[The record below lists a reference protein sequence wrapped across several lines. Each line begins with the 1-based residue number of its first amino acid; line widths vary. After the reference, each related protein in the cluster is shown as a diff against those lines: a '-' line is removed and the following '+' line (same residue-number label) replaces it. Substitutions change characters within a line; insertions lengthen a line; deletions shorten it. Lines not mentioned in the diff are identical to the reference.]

1 MAAAG
6 ACGLWSSISARPVAT
21 EHHEEMTNH
30 GAEHA
35 WAREHLKNTFG
46 IFVGV
51 TP

>member
-1 MAAAG
+1 
-6 ACGLWSSISARPVAT
+6 
-21 EHHEEMTNH
+21 MTNH

-51 TP
+51 THEGRREFF